1 MVLVVMCIIV
11 IVMIAKD
18 ALKSGSGF
26 MLTLAAA
33 NTVLVVFVLL
43 PYELGRHVPDFVM
56 QFANEG
62 FNIGGVVLGVN

>member
-1 MVLVVMCIIV
+1 
-11 IVMIAKD
+11 
-18 ALKSGSGF
+18 